1 MYCTVF
7 DVRNALTPGAA
18 ASDATTAASLGDAQ
32 ITDAINEADS
42 RINSYLPGDY
52 SVSATTI
59 QQGDPPQAF
68 SVAPDLIRF
77 WSRDIAAYLA
87 TLTYK
92 KHMNVPEDDPVRLR
106 YEMVMETLRLVRD
119 GKINLPADAD
129 ATDDLGDVFVYNQYT
144 GNLFGADDFL
154 LGPTIPGMTRYRART
169 LDLF

>member
-7 DVRNALTPGAA
+7 DVRNALTPGAVA
-18 ASDATTAASLGDAQ
+18 DATTAASLDDAQ

-42 RINSYLPGDY
+42 RINTYLPSDY
-52 SVSATTI
+52 TVPQTSV
-59 QQGDPPQAF
+59 QQGDPVATF
-68 SVAPDLIRF
+68 VVAPDIIRF

-106 YEMVMETLRLVRD
+106 YEMAMEALRLAKD
-119 GKINLPADAD
+119 GKITLPPDAN
-129 ATDDLGDVFVYNQYT
+129 AEDDLGNVFVYNQYT
-144 GNLFGADDFL
+144 GNLFGAEDFL

-169 LDLF
+169 LDL